1 MQVLLG
7 LPRVLLV
14 REALPLDEHPP
25 VVALAHLAQQRFDLV
40 VAVAIRAV
48 VHVHDPDP
56 LPQLLR
62 LRRLAARRRRR
73 LRGCGSAGAWLG
85 GGALAPLGGQPFG
98 LSVGE
103 LERRGAGPLAK
114 RRLVRVGVGVIVG
127 VGVMVG

>member
-25 VVALAHLAQQRFDLV
+25 VVPLAHLAQQRLDLV

-48 VHVHDPDP
+48 VHIHDPDP
-56 LPQLLR
+56 LHQLLR
-62 LRRLAARRRRR
+62 LRRLAARRRR
-73 LRGCGSAGAWLG
+73 LRGRGSAGAWLG